1 MRDCLLR
8 IIGVAPGQGDFP
20 QNHFWV
26 LVFGN
31 LFLGVPV
38 KWGFLFPKNKE
49 ADLLLLGIFAFGK
62 RVLFFGDFPKSGTV
76 ILGIS
81 CYMPEYL

>member
-1 MRDCLLR
+1 MR
-8 IIGVAPGQGDFP
+8 IIGVAPEQGDFT
-20 QNHFWV
+20 QNHFWE
-26 LVFGN
+26 LIFGD

-38 KWGFLFPKNKE
+38 KWGFLFPKNE
-49 ADLLLLGIFAFGK
+49 MPVLLFLGIFVFGK
-62 RVLFFGDFPKSGTV
+62 RVSVFGDFPKSDIA

>member
-8 IIGVAPGQGDFP
+8 IIGVVPEQGDFT
-20 QNHFWV
+20 QNHFWE
-26 LVFGN
+26 LIFGD

-38 KWGFLFPKNKE
+38 KWGFLFPKNE
-49 ADLLLLGIFAFGK
+49 MPVLLFLGIFVFGK
-62 RVLFFGDFPKSGTV
+62 RVSVFGDFPKSDIA

>member
-8 IIGVAPGQGDFP
+8 IIGVAPGHGESP
-20 QNHFWV
+20 QNHFWE
-26 LVFGN
+26 LISGD

-38 KWGFLFPKNKE
+38 KWGFLFPKKE
-49 ADLLLLGIFAFGK
+49 MPVLPLLGISAFGK
-62 RVLFFGDFPKSGTV
+62 REPVFGDSPKSDAA

-81 CYMPEYL
+81 CHLPECL